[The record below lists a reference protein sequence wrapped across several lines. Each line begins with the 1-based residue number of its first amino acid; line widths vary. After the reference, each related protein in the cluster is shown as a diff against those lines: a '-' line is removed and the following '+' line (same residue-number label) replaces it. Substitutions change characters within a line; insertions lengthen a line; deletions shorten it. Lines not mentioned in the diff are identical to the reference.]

1 MLTLGTT
8 YLIVKDMQKSIVF
21 YEKLLN
27 RKVTHS
33 KPRSALWHNLI
44 LQDLPSLCTIPL
56 STKHK
61 SNKLKTYPKKYN
73 QAYLNYIQNTPII
86 YGNNIVLNFFID
98 NLAKEYQR
106 LKKAQ
111 PRPSLRHPL
120 HQHCCHPTTA
130 SSSTIQMAIKSKS
143 PATPPPP
150 NHRHILPKP
159 SSTSPYSQ
167 ANLTQWFS

>member
-27 RKVTHS
+27 RKVTHQNQDRWAQFDFAGS
-33 KPRSALWHNLI
+33 SISLYNPAFDQKQIQQAQNLS
-44 LQDLPSLCTIPL
+44 Q
-56 STKHK
+56 
-61 SNKLKTYPKKYN
+61 KYN

-106 LKKAQ
+106 LKKLNLA
-111 PRPSLRHPL
+111 PL
-120 HQHCCHPTTA
+120 SDILFINIAAPYYCFILHDPDGNQIEIAGNHTA
-130 SSSTIQMAIKSKS
+130 
-143 PATPPPP
+143 P
-150 NHRHILPKP
+150 
-159 SSTSPYSQ
+159 
-167 ANLTQWFS
+167 